1 MPIEQARAPKV
12 SRRTVLKLGCGGLL
26 GGTILCT
33 LGPAYATQV
42 EPHWIEVTRLEVP
55 LPGLPEE
62 LDGFTI
68 VQLSDLHVGPHV
80 TPDHVR
86 RGVVLANALEADL
99 VILTGDFV
107 YRSAEYSEAC
117 ARELAS
123 LRAGYGVYAVL
134 GNHDIWT
141 DADKVAGSLERMG
154 LFVLRNERQALT
166 VDGAGLWL
174 VGIEDTGY
182 TGGFFSDFKAMWQ
195 KARDAL
201 VTLLQG
207 IPAAEPRL
215 LLVHNPDFTEMLPQ
229 GRIDLILCG
238 HTHGGQ
244 VRLPFIGAP
253 VVPSCFGQKYA
264 SGLVHRPDALIYVN
278 RGLGLIAPPVRFLC
292 RPEVALLRLR
302 PIPSVASPS
311 PARPFVCGR

>member
-1 MPIEQARAPKV
+1 MLCA
-12 SRRTVLKLGCGGLL
+12 LGS
-26 GGTILCT
+26 
-33 LGPAYATQV
+33 AYATQV
-42 EPHWIEVTRLEVP
+42 EPHWIEMTQLDIP

-68 VQLSDLHVGPHV
+68 VQLSDLHMGPHV
-80 TPDHVR
+80 AADHVR
-86 RGVVLANALEADL
+86 RGVALTNALEADL

-107 YRSAEYSEAC
+107 YRSAEYSGAC

-123 LRAGYGVYAVL
+123 IRANHGVYAVL

-141 DADKVAGSLERMG
+141 DADEVAGNLKRVG
-154 LFVLRNERQALT
+154 LVVLRNERQALM
-166 VDGAGLWL
+166 VAGTRLWL
-174 VGIEDTGY
+174 LGIDDTGY

-195 KARDAL
+195 EAHDAL
-201 VTLLQG
+201 AILLQG

-253 VVPSCFGQKYA
+253 LVPSCFGHKYVG
-264 SGLVHRPDALIYVN
+264 GLVRRPGALVYVN
-278 RGLGLIAPPVRFLC
+278 RGLGLISPPVRFLC
-292 RPEVALLRLR
+292 RPEITLLRLR
-302 PIPSVASPS
+302 PASTGPS
-311 PARPFVCGR
+311 R